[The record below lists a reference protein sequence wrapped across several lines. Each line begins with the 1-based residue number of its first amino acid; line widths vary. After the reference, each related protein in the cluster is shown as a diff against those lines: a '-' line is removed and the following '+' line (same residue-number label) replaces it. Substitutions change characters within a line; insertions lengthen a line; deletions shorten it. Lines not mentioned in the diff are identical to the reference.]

1 MKGGASLDRRGFD
14 ALVTKVQKNVG
25 GIRLTVG
32 VHRGTQNKSTDIAL
46 YAAANNFGVK
56 KNGVQRIPPRPFMTY
71 SADRIAKYLKSAKY
85 ERLVAKLVKG
95 EITRDAFMRIVGGE
109 VQELTRATIR
119 DSSLYAKNAKS
130 TMARKG
136 SIKPLIA
143 GGTMLQTVV
152 WRKG

>member
-1 MKGGASLDRRGFD
+1 MKGGASLNRRGFD
-14 ALVTKVQKNVG
+14 ALVTRAQKNVG

-56 KNGVQRIPPRPFMTY
+56 KNGVERIPSRPFMTY

-85 ERLVAKLVKG
+85 ENLVAKLVKG
-95 EITRDAFMRIVGGE
+95 EITRDAFMRIVGDA
-109 VQELTRATIR
+109 VRALTVATIR

-130 TMARKG
+130 TIARKG
-136 SIKPLIA
+136 SSVPLIKDSFMVGA
-143 GGTMLQTVV
+143 IT